1 MVDNELDLFERR
13 LRAELTFQLSVH
25 IHMTAWEQLDRLEH
39 DTWEN
44 INATIR
50 DVFAPRVRQYGY
62 TPVAEMFQVCRNVL
76 IHVVWSAMNVPF
88 PRNPFSHIDSVIE
101 NALDVFRM
109 MSRPAIRVE
118 MLIANHYAQLI
129 QRNWRRVIT
138 DPSYAVCR
146 TRLLAEFHELV
157 S

>member
-1 MVDNELDLFERR
+1 MVDNELDLFEQR
-13 LRAELTFQLSVH
+13 LRAELVFQLSMH
-25 IHMTAWEQLDRLEH
+25 INMTRWEEFDILER

-62 TPVAEMFQVCRNVL
+62 TPAEYLFQVCRNVL
-76 IHVVWSAMNVPF
+76 VLVVWSSMNIPF
-88 PRNPFSHIDSVIE
+88 PRNPFSHIDRVVE
-101 NALDVFRM
+101 NTLDVFRK
-109 MSRPAIRVE
+109 SRPALRKE
-118 MLIANHYAQLI
+118 MMTANHYAHMI

-138 DPSYAVCR
+138 DPSYAMCR
-146 TRLLAEFHELV
+146 KRLLMEFDQLV